1 MKLVFHTS
9 EDGSEIQIVHHD
21 ESIIS
26 GLSDDS
32 GDPFFPSSL
41 KTDHPSQT

>member
-21 ESIIS
+21 ESITRLNYQMTQMI
-26 GLSDDS
+26 L
-32 GDPFFPSSL
+32 F
-41 KTDHPSQT
+41 SQVR